1 MSTLRI
7 YTGLTMILKMLLR
20 RRIILISLVVIPLV
34 FLTVVE
40 LTAPT
45 RFIPFRLASL
55 NLRVFIRESLK
66 EIALIFFSVAS
77 SGFLV
82 SLLALNLVQI
92 ENDVNR
98 RLVICGYHPFELLIS
113 NLLALLIIIVGI
125 AVYIGLLVN
134 NFVPV
139 SHLSGYIFGLMLIG
153 FVYGCYG
160 LAVGSLIKGKLE
172 GVFFIVILA
181 NIDAGWL
188 QNPMYYAEAHNNV
201 VIRYLPAY
209 FPSQSAIIAAFT
221 DYSGTNAQISSI
233 LYGFAFLILALLIFY
248 NKMRIKK

>member
-1 MSTLRI
+1 
-7 YTGLTMILKMLLR
+7 MILKMLLR
-20 RRIILISLVVIPLV
+20 RRIILISLIVIPVV

-55 NLRVFIRESLK
+55 DVSVFIRESLK
-66 EIALIFFSVAS
+66 KIALVFFAVTST
-77 SGFLV
+77 GFLV

-113 NLLALLIIIVGI
+113 NLLALLLMILSI
-125 AVYIGLLVN
+125 AVYIGMLISA
-134 NFVPV
+134 FV
-139 SHLSGYIFGLMLIG
+139 SLRHLPMFIFGLMLIG

-160 LAVGSLIKGKLE
+160 LAIGSLIKGKLE
-172 GVFFIVILA
+172 GVFFIVMLA
-181 NIDAGWL
+181 NIDSGWL

-221 DYSGTNAQISSI
+221 DYSGVQAHFYSI
-233 LYGFAFLILALLIFY
+233 LYGTGFLMLALFIFY
-248 NKMRIKK
+248 NKMRIRK